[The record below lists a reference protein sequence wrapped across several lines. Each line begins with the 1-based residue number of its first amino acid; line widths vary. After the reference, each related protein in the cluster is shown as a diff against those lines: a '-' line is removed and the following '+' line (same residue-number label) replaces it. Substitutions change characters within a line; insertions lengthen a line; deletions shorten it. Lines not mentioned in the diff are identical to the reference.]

1 MATFVNSNTMAAV
14 GNAAAQQHNWKYI
27 QLANMEQAKQL
38 KACTPFLKDAWW
50 TDGDDVAVPYAD
62 AAAWAFQVAT
72 LAEGTRAQAWIEY
85 YLRPAAVDRV
95 LMAAFGLI
103 DKRPYKTEGEF
114 LNALDNAVTKADGT
128 AITAMD
134 IGAADWAA
142 CLAHTDD
149 AMRLTPAAGGGPT
162 GYEWMTHVT
171 LGHLMDSS
179 QGARNVAWLERATT
193 ERRGRKEWNKGL
205 DALLSATKDEGRSAD
220 DTADDDCAHIA
231 VHWLDTFVCLGPE
244 HRTYANPWAGRSVQM
259 LEEAKFAHTAQNG
272 ESAFAQSRTVP
283 LVAVKTTVI
292 RHITEG
298 ANGPRELNG
307 YLLDIAAALL
317 TPELAT
323 PGRVFTSSGVQ
334 LMERHARCYA
344 AWAAEL
350 TTKAMPTAA
359 RITAFCTR
367 VRENARG
374 APGLGDVSR
383 DVSGN
388 DKGLTTV
395 SVGAGFN
402 RQLTTAREKG
412 DNPSLL
418 ESLTRFTTTP
428 GADPLDA
435 LGTAFTGQDD
445 KNPNRKPT
453 GLSQC
458 AAAHAPPSWRPR
470 GTRTHAHGTG
480 PASRGPPRGHTPCAA
495 PRTSPPSPPPRHLA
509 GCWAGAGSTPP
520 WSTRRSRRST
530 SGRRRWAAATSAA
543 RSRGSS

>member
-1 MATFVNSNTMAAV
+1 MA
-14 GNAAAQQHNWKYI
+14 
-27 QLANMEQAKQL
+27 
-38 KACTPFLKDAWW
+38 
-50 TDGDDVAVPYAD
+50 
-62 AAAWAFQVAT
+62 
-72 LAEGTRAQAWIEY
+72 GTIS
-85 YLRPAAVDRV
+85 
-95 LMAAFGLI
+95 
-103 DKRPYKTEGEF
+103 GE
-114 LNALDNAVTKADGT
+114 
-128 AITAMD
+128 
-134 IGAADWAA
+134 
-142 CLAHTDD
+142 
-149 AMRLTPAAGGGPT
+149 
-162 GYEWMTHVT
+162 
-171 LGHLMDSS
+171 
-179 QGARNVAWLERATT
+179 
-193 ERRGRKEWNKGL
+193 
-205 DALLSATKDEGRSAD
+205 
-220 DTADDDCAHIA
+220 
-231 VHWLDTFVCLGPE
+231 
-244 HRTYANPWAGRSVQM
+244 
-259 LEEAKFAHTAQNG
+259 
-272 ESAFAQSRTVP
+272 
-283 LVAVKTTVI
+283 
-292 RHITEG
+292 
-298 ANGPRELNG
+298 
-307 YLLDIAAALL
+307 LL

-458 AAAHAPPSWRPR
+458 AAATSLPS
-470 GTRTHAHGTG
+470 TTNLTY
-480 PASRGPPRGHTPCAA
+480 S
-495 PRTSPPSPPPRHLA
+495 
-509 GCWAGAGSTPP
+509 STVK
-520 WSTRRSRRST
+520 
-530 SGRRRWAAATSAA
+530 
-543 RSRGSS
+543 